1 MAQEMLA
8 RLFYPV
14 VHPDLHFKFCKGYY
28 YRETEARLT
37 GRLRNFSPTPCRHL
51 SCSVGTGCTVPC
63 LILQSDLRTP
73 LNRTIAK
80 ASLGIAALFV
90 IRACAA
96 AITVGSY
103 KKSVKV
109 QNAAC

>member
-1 MAQEMLA
+1 
-8 RLFYPV
+8 
-14 VHPDLHFKFCKGYY
+14 
-28 YRETEARLT
+28 
-37 GRLRNFSPTPCRHL
+37 
-51 SCSVGTGCTVPC
+51 VPC